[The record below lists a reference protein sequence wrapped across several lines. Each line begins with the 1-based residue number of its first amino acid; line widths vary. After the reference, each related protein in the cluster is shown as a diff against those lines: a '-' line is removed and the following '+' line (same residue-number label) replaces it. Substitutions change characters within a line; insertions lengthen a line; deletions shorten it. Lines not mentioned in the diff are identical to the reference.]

1 MSGLFVAPELT
12 AQTLVL
18 FALLGGLATSLGPC
32 TLARTMM
39 LAGAVGVDARV
50 SRSRGLL
57 LSLFFLLGMGVV
69 YSLLG
74 VVGGAI
80 TTWTRLAEDIYL
92 PLGIAIITFGL
103 HQAGVIRLPL
113 PHSHSLTGWSARLA
127 KKGGSLSTTL
137 LGGLSA
143 FLVCPCCLPG
153 LLAIFAFTYAR
164 GDLGL
169 GVVGTFAFTL
179 GHGVPLLFVGT
190 FVGALARLKAFQR
203 YYAYVEVASGT
214 FLVLAGLLLAWIA

>member
-1 MSGLFVAPELT
+1 MSRLLAVPELT
-12 AQTLVL
+12 TQTLVL

-39 LAGAVGVDARV
+39 LAGTVGVDARV
-50 SRSRGLL
+50 SRFRGLV
-57 LSLFFLLGMGVV
+57 LSLLFLLGMAVV
-69 YSLLG
+69 YTVLG
-74 VVGGAI
+74 TLGGLA
-80 TTWTRLAEDIYL
+80 TSWASLAESLYL
-92 PLGIAIITFGL
+92 PLGMAIVAFGL
-103 HQAGVIRLPL
+103 HQAGVIRIPL
-113 PHSHSLTGWSARLA
+113 PHSHGLTGLSARLA
-127 KKGGSLSTTL
+127 EKGGSLSTTL

-164 GDLGL
+164 GDFGL

-190 FVGALARLKAFQR
+190 FVGALARLKSFQR

-214 FLVLAGLLLAWIA
+214 FLVAAGMLLVWIA